1 MLLRLTLMLDNEKAT
16 KNTKNKVEKKGE
28 TFDDDFPNEN
38 QDDKHLIYF

>member
-1 MLLRLTLMLDNEKAT
+1 MLDNKKAT
-16 KNTKNKVEKKGE
+16 KNTKKSKVEKKGE